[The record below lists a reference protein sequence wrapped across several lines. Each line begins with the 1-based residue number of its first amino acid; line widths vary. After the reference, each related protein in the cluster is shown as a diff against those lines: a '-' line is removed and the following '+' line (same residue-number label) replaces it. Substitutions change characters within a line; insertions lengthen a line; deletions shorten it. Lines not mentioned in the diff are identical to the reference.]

1 MCIFVLYYIYVDM
14 FGFFRSR
21 VVEFILQRKR
31 FLPKGNLKN
40 IDSPA
45 NQIRIL
51 SIGNVTITIIAIAI
65 GGTNEND
72 TAYGLQ
78 KLIRLPVWQKFPFC
92 VNNNSH
98 FDKIFHFSKSVMAF
112 FLLAIHFMMA
122 RLIPKV
128 QSYKK
133 NTLFSVRK
141 TKTFQIPTFIFPKI
155 SFLICFTPRQT
166 LIISYYHNDSVIETF
181 GIK

>member
-1 MCIFVLYYIYVDM
+1 M

-78 KLIRLPVWQKFPFC
+78 KLIRLLV
-92 VNNNSH
+92 
-98 FDKIFHFSKSVMAF
+98 
-112 FLLAIHFMMA
+112 
-122 RLIPKV
+122 
-128 QSYKK
+128 
-133 NTLFSVRK
+133 
-141 TKTFQIPTFIFPKI
+141 
-155 SFLICFTPRQT
+155 
-166 LIISYYHNDSVIETF
+166 
-181 GIK
+181 

>member
-1 MCIFVLYYIYVDM
+1 MYIFVLYYIYVDM

-40 IDSPA
+40 IVSPA

-78 KLIRLPVWQKFPFC
+78 KLIRLLV
-92 VNNNSH
+92 
-98 FDKIFHFSKSVMAF
+98 
-112 FLLAIHFMMA
+112 
-122 RLIPKV
+122 
-128 QSYKK
+128 
-133 NTLFSVRK
+133 
-141 TKTFQIPTFIFPKI
+141 
-155 SFLICFTPRQT
+155 
-166 LIISYYHNDSVIETF
+166 
-181 GIK
+181 

>member
-1 MCIFVLYYIYVDM
+1 MYIYVYAHICAILRIDM

-51 SIGNVTITIIAIAI
+51 SIGNVTITIIASAI
-65 GGTNEND
+65 GGTDEND

-78 KLIRLPVWQKFPFC
+78 KLIRLLV
-92 VNNNSH
+92 
-98 FDKIFHFSKSVMAF
+98 
-112 FLLAIHFMMA
+112 
-122 RLIPKV
+122 
-128 QSYKK
+128 
-133 NTLFSVRK
+133 
-141 TKTFQIPTFIFPKI
+141 
-155 SFLICFTPRQT
+155 
-166 LIISYYHNDSVIETF
+166 
-181 GIK
+181 